1 MIMAVFDFINSPKR
15 RAALADGQNMN
26 WPPCRVMPL
35 AERDNADQPLLPV
48 HNKQATNLLL
58 KRDLD
63 HVLNPRGAGS
73 QTFRGKATTISR
85 FGRRVCSADCRSVQ
99 TMLEAPSTERTRHSR
114 ANRCCSSA
122 SPAGFV
128 RRNSVLKI
136 LKSSSSR
143 GGHLHQSAPLLSR
156 ILQHLA
162 PLTDRLL
169 ELRGDGA
176 LSSAPL
182 CSLIQGVA
190 YHPIEEDPVASPPPI
205 SLARRRQESKEA
217 HSRGAVAIS
226 FL

>member
-1 MIMAVFDFINSPKR
+1 VLGHELSAAR
-15 RAALADGQNMN
+15 R
-26 WPPCRVMPL
+26 
-35 AERDNADQPLLPV
+35 
-48 HNKQATNLLL
+48 TNDDIPI
-58 KRDLD
+58 R
-63 HVLNPRGAGS
+63 
-73 QTFRGKATTISR
+73 
-85 FGRRVCSADCRSVQ
+85 RRVCSADCRSVQ
-99 TMLEAPSTERTRHSR
+99 TMLEAPSTSVLRYSR

-128 RRNSVLKI
+128 RRNSALKI
-136 LKSSSSR
+136 LKPSSSR

-205 SLARRRQESKEA
+205 SLARRRQEAK
-217 HSRGAVAIS
+217 RGALAWGSRYIVPLVSGDSEGSSREGKQLLPHPEIPKS
-226 FL
+226 RSHRYSG